1 MKSARDLE
9 RELFQSALGAEFA
22 TSVSPPE
29 IVIPIADDGTIDVVA
44 IQRLEELFNTAAT
57 TVGIN
62 AGRLS
67 QFQTRPGFAAR

>member
-29 IVIPIADDGTIDVVA
+29 IVIPIGDDGTIDEVA
-44 IQRLEELFNTAAT
+44 SPDDNLQAVFRYL
-57 TVGIN
+57 VK
-62 AGRLS
+62 
-67 QFQTRPGFAAR
+67 Q